1 MFELAYAE
9 LSVEEELVE
18 GTLLFFDSLEE
29 SEVRKLARDLLR
41 RSFRNAMVTQ
51 LAGQA
56 VSVTTSASLLQGGHG
71 MHRPG

>member
-9 LSVEEELVE
+9 LSVEDELVE

-29 SEVRKLARDLLR
+29 SEVRKLARDFLR

-51 LAGQA
+51 LASQV
-56 VSVTTSASLLQGGHG
+56 VSFTTSANLLHGGHD
-71 MHRPG
+71 MHLSA